1 MRSIW
6 QKLTILLNKKE
17 LNFMWFVSNNSMI
30 YIFSDGSE
38 NEPFEMDDEDDDN
51 DSSGNEDDLLGDD
64 DADEDDD
71 DDDDDDMDNVLFELS
86 DQSLFWIHTNL
97 LSSPPVHWDHLSRK
111 TIVNGTRMKIYHIS
125 PLTLPRTYYYYF

>member
-1 MRSIW
+1 MNTTLW
-6 QKLTILLNKKE
+6 YVAND
-17 LNFMWFVSNNSMI
+17 SMI
-30 YIFSDGSE
+30 SIFSDGSE

-86 DQSLFWIHTNL
+86 DQSLF
-97 LSSPPVHWDHLSRK
+97 
-111 TIVNGTRMKIYHIS
+111 
-125 PLTLPRTYYYYF
+125 